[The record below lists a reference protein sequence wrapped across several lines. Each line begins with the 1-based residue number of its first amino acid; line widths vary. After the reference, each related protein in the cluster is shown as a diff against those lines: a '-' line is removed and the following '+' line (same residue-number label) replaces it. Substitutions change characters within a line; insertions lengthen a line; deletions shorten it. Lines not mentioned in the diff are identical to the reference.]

1 MLKSMLQ
8 AVSLPLALSSAQLLP
23 ESVQLPLV
31 RECGPSSARVVC
43 VERYASVMPYHFSR
57 EPIINDTEVQFGNTS
72 VPNDPSFDLVSSA
85 NFVVF
90 DEERALDILG
100 NNPTYEVVLNVSNT
114 PHEAPV
120 YVPSLNKI
128 FLNDLAAT
136 LSQLV
141 IDLNSEPPT
150 ISDFTSDP
158 PVLIPNGGTFHNG
171 LIYWATAA
179 GNTTAPGGEQRPGI
193 VTLDP
198 HTNKS
203 TVLLNNFFGYYFNS
217 LDDLTVDSNG
227 VVWFT
232 DTEYGYLFHASDT
245 APVLKPSTYRFDP
258 KTGNVR
264 VVEDTLTVPNGIALS
279 SDGKYAYIG
288 DTGAHTLENPAV
300 NQKGPRTVYKFDV
313 VDDGTNLCC
322 RRPFYFSQD
331 WLPDG
336 LREAR
341 NGMVVIAAGSG
352 VDVVDSYGQLVL
364 RIQTDFM
371 VQNFVC
377 AGNELKDLWLT
388 GNGKIARVK
397 WELQGPVLT

>member
-8 AVSLPLALSSAQLLP
+8 AVSLPLALSSAQLFP
-23 ESVQLPLV
+23 GSVQLPLV
-31 RECGPSSARVVC
+31 RECGPSSARIVC

-72 VPNDPSFDLVSSA
+72 VPNDPSFGLVSSA

-100 NNPTYEVVLNVSNT
+100 DSPTYEVVLNVSNT

-120 YVPSLNKI
+120 YVPSLNRI

-171 LIYWATAA
+171 LVYGATAA
-179 GNTTAPGGEQRPGI
+179 GNSTAPGGEQRPGI

-198 HTNKS
+198 QTNKS
-203 TVLLNNFFGYYFNS
+203 TVLLNNFFGNYFNS

-227 VVWFT
+227 V
-232 DTEYGYLFHASDT
+232 
-245 APVLKPSTYRFDP
+245 
-258 KTGNVR
+258 TGKVP

-279 SDGKYAYIG
+279 SDGKYAYVG

-313 VDDGTNLCC
+313 VDNGTNLCC
-322 RRPFYFSQD
+322 KRPFYFSQD

-364 RIQTDFM
+364 RIQTDFI
-371 VQNFVC
+371 VQNFAW
-377 AGNELKDLWLT
+377 AGEELKDLWLT

-397 WELQGPVLT
+397 WELEGSVLT